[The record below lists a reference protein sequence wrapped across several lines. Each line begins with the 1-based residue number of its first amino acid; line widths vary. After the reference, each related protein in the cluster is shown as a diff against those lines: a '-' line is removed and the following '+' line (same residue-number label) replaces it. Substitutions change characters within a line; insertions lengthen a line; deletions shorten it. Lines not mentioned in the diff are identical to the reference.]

1 MLGPSIHFLLIYR
14 YIYTYMV
21 YEWYRCKHAC
31 IYFVRLTI
39 HGRVSVYIGASG
51 RFQYSPS
58 FELTFSISQCHFWK
72 IDLWPIVCGE
82 RFERG
87 GGSRKKPIK
96 CLLPLSVFGY
106 PPSPLLVC
114 LVWFWPY
121 IFPLKALSH
130 RQPQPNLLNNQ
141 AYRSVFNNP
150 LSHGI
155 ALSHFHSAFLSVC
168 AA

>member
-1 MLGPSIHFLLIYR
+1 MPKKMLGPSIHFLLIYR

-82 RFERG
+82 RFESGRG
-87 GGSRKKPIK
+87 GLAKNLSSVYCRYLFSATP
-96 CLLPLSVFGY
+96 LPPFWS
-106 PPSPLLVC
+106 
-114 LVWFWPY
+114 VWFGFGHTFFRWRLWA
-121 IFPLKALSH
+121 IDSH
-130 RQPQPNLLNNQ
+130 SQTCSITKHIDQFLTIHCPMVLL
-141 AYRSVFNNP
+141 
-150 LSHGI
+150 
-155 ALSHFHSAFLSVC
+155 
-168 AA
+168 